1 MKIIIVLFFMAAF
14 FFHQIAYAQEFVPNY
29 NETLVPEYNLPK
41 LLQFSN
47 GEPILSIDDWNKHRS
62 ALKLNFAQQMY
73 GVVPKHSIEMQ
84 VIEIVE
90 HQNALNG
97 LALQKQICLQL
108 KQNDHSIMLNV
119 LMLLPKT
126 NKKVPVF
133 LGYNFYGNHTTSN
146 DSSIFITN
154 NWVMNNPDL
163 GINSN
168 KAGSVSRG
176 KLAYR
181 WPFDEVIQR
190 GYGMVTLYYGDV
202 DPDFDDGFKNGIH
215 ALFGNERDSAS
226 WGSIAAWAMGLSAV
240 MDYLADDANVD
251 ANKVA
256 VFGHSRLGKA
266 ALWAGALD
274 QRFAMVISNSSGCGG
289 AAISRRQYGETLA
302 RINTRFPHW
311 FASNFKKYNNNEN
324 ALPFD
329 QHQLLALIAPRPLY
343 VASAVDDRWADPK
356 GEFLSAVA
364 ASEVYRLH
372 GLNGLPVNEMPKVHC
387 PSMGAIAYHI
397 REGKHDILWYDW
409 QQYLNFA
416 DMHFR

>member
-1 MKIIIVLFFMAAF
+1 MKLLLVLLVATTIFFNEVAF
-14 FFHQIAYAQEFVPNY
+14 AQEFVTNY
-29 NETLVPEYNLPK
+29 DEALVPLYKLPI
-41 LLQFSN
+41 LLQFNN
-47 GEPILSIDDWNKHRS
+47 GEPVLSIDDWSKQRN
-62 ALKLNFAQQMY
+62 ALILDFEKQMY
-73 GVVPKHSIEMQ
+73 GTVLQHSIDMQ
-84 VIEIVE
+84 VVEIV
-90 HQNALNG
+90 HNNALDG
-97 LALQKQICLQL
+97 LALQKQISLQL
-108 KQNDHSIMLNV
+108 KQNDQSIILNI

-126 NKKVPVF
+126 NNKVPVF
-133 LGYNFYGNHTTSN
+133 LGYNFYGNQTTTS
-146 DSSIFITN
+146 DTSIFITN
-154 NWVMNNPDL
+154 NWVMNNPNL
-163 GINSN
+163 GITNN

-181 WPFDEVIQR
+181 WPFYEAIQR

-202 DPDFDDGFKNGIH
+202 DPDFNDGFKNGIH
-215 ALFGNERDSAS
+215 ALFSNERDSAS
-226 WGSIAAWAMGLSAV
+226 WGSIAAWAMGLSLV
-240 MDYLADDANVD
+240 MDYLEDDVNVD

-311 FASNFKKYNNNEN
+311 FADNFKKYNNNEN

-364 ASEVYRLH
+364 ASEVYRLY
-372 GLNGLPVNEMPKVHC
+372 GLHGLPVTEMPNVHN
-387 PSMGAIAYHI
+387 PSMGTIAYHI